1 MPGQGRQRRFLP
13 GGLGLDVAATGLLGR
28 ENAGVFE
35 ALFRAKRIE
44 DRFADG
50 ATRTNIKLVD
60 SDATTD
66 INLPGLTATGELL
79 TEAEATLL
87 TLAEPGALVVLA
99 GSLPLG
105 CPPDHYGRLIARLQ
119 SRGVRVLLDT
129 SGDALA
135 DALAGPALPW
145 AIKPN
150 RDELAEWAGQPLNTV
165 RHIAAQAQR
174 LREQGLG
181 LVAVSMGEQG
191 ALFATE
197 HGVLH
202 AQLPATAVAS
212 TVGAGDA
219 MVAGIAAAL
228 AEQADTERVARLA
241 VAFAVAKLGLAGQP
255 ALGDHRRR
263 TGRARVAAAHL
274 DSGKPSMNKIWIAIE
289 AGGSAVAALASAAP
303 QGGHGT
309 RLGLRYRNPQRRRH
323 AAGLCRRRAQA
334 RRCPA
339 VDRRRAAVP
348 QAGLARGVAG
358 LDEALAAPDRV
369 IAAAIAQGQAPDT
382 ARAGARGAPPTP
394 RPLALLAPAP
404 NASLPSRPA
413 PPASPILSW
422 RPRV

>member
-1 MPGQGRQRRFLP
+1 MKLITVTLNPAVDATVTLDRLERGYVHRAKSIRHDA
-13 GGLGLDVAATGLLGR
+13 GGKGVNVASCLADWGLDVAATGLLGR

-44 DRFADG
+44 DRFVRADG

-79 TEAEATLL
+79 TEAEVTLL

-202 AQLPATAVAS
+202 AQLPATAVTS

-241 VAFAVAKLGLAGQP
+241 VAFAVAKLGLAG
-255 ALGDHRRR
+255 
-263 TGRARVAAAHL
+263 
-274 DSGKPSMNKIWIAIE
+274 
-289 AGGSAVAALASAAP
+289 
-303 QGGHGT
+303 
-309 RLGLRYRNPQRRRH
+309 
-323 AAGLCRRRAQA
+323 
-334 RRCPA
+334 
-339 VDRRRAAVP
+339 
-348 QAGLARGVAG
+348 
-358 LDEALAAPDRV
+358 
-369 IAAAIAQGQAPDT
+369 
-382 ARAGARGAPPTP
+382 
-394 RPLALLAPAP
+394 P
-404 NASLPSRPA
+404 NLPSATIVADLAERVSLRPISTPGNQA
-413 PPASPILSW
+413 
-422 RPRV
+422 

>member
-1 MPGQGRQRRFLP
+1 M
-13 GGLGLDVAATGLLGR
+13 
-28 ENAGVFE
+28 
-35 ALFRAKRIE
+35 
-44 DRFADG
+44 
-50 ATRTNIKLVD
+50 
-60 SDATTD
+60 
-66 INLPGLTATGELL
+66 
-79 TEAEATLL
+79 
-87 TLAEPGALVVLA
+87 
-99 GSLPLG
+99 
-105 CPPDHYGRLIARLQ
+105 
-119 SRGVRVLLDT
+119 RVLLDT

-202 AQLPATAVAS
+202 AQLPATAVTS

-241 VAFAVAKLGLAGQP
+241 VAFAVAKLGLAGPTCPRRPSSPNWPSACRCGPSRLRETKHEQD
-255 ALGDHRRR
+255 LDSHRGRRQCGRRR
-263 TGRARVAAAHL
+263 AERGPA
-274 DSGKPSMNKIWIAIE
+274 
-289 AGGSAVAALASAAP
+289 

-323 AAGLCRRRAQA
+323 AQAYAGAAPKPGDVLLLIGGAQ
-334 RRCPA
+334 PA
-339 VDRRRAAVP
+339 P

-358 LDEALAAPDRV
+358 LDEALAAPDRSDR
-369 IAAAIAQGQAPDT
+369 AGQA
-382 ARAGARGAPPTP
+382 RTP
-394 RPLALLAPAP
+394 APAP

>member
-1 MPGQGRQRRFLP
+1 MR
-13 GGLGLDVAATGLLGR
+13 
-28 ENAGVFE
+28 
-35 ALFRAKRIE
+35 
-44 DRFADG
+44 ADG

-241 VAFAVAKLGLAGQP
+241 VAFAVAKLGLAG
-255 ALGDHRRR
+255 
-263 TGRARVAAAHL
+263 
-274 DSGKPSMNKIWIAIE
+274 
-289 AGGSAVAALASAAP
+289 
-303 QGGHGT
+303 
-309 RLGLRYRNPQRRRH
+309 
-323 AAGLCRRRAQA
+323 
-334 RRCPA
+334 
-339 VDRRRAAVP
+339 
-348 QAGLARGVAG
+348 
-358 LDEALAAPDRV
+358 
-369 IAAAIAQGQAPDT
+369 
-382 ARAGARGAPPTP
+382 
-394 RPLALLAPAP
+394 P
-404 NASLPSRPA
+404 NLPSATIVAELAERVSLRPISTPGNQA
-413 PPASPILSW
+413 
-422 RPRV
+422 

>member
-1 MPGQGRQRRFLP
+1 MR
-13 GGLGLDVAATGLLGR
+13 
-28 ENAGVFE
+28 
-35 ALFRAKRIE
+35 
-44 DRFADG
+44 ADG

-241 VAFAVAKLGLAGQP
+241 VAFAVAKLGLAGP
-255 ALGDHRRR
+255 NSALGDHRRR

-289 AGGSAVAALASAAP
+289 AGGSAVAGALASAA
-303 QGGHGT
+303 
-309 RLGLRYRNPQRRRH
+309 LRKAATERGWDCDIEIRN
-323 AAGLCRRRAQA
+323 AAGMQQA
-334 RRCPA
+334 Y
-339 VDRRRAAVP
+339 
-348 QAGLARGVAG
+348 AG
-358 LDEALAAPDRV
+358 AAPS
-369 IAAAIAQGQAPDT
+369 
-382 ARAGARGAPPTP
+382 
-394 RPLALLAPAP
+394 PAM
-404 NASLPSRPA
+404 SCC
-413 PPASPILSW
+413 
-422 RPRV
+422 

>member
-44 DRFADG
+44 DRFVRADG

-99 GSLPLG
+99 GSLPPRLPAG
-105 CPPDHYGRLIARLQ
+105 PLRPPDRPAAIPGRAR
-119 SRGVRVLLDT
+119 T
-129 SGDALA
+129 
-135 DALAGPALPW
+135 AGHQRRCAGRCAGRPALPW

-241 VAFAVAKLGLAGQP
+241 VAFAVAKLGLAG
-255 ALGDHRRR
+255 
-263 TGRARVAAAHL
+263 
-274 DSGKPSMNKIWIAIE
+274 
-289 AGGSAVAALASAAP
+289 
-303 QGGHGT
+303 
-309 RLGLRYRNPQRRRH
+309 
-323 AAGLCRRRAQA
+323 
-334 RRCPA
+334 
-339 VDRRRAAVP
+339 
-348 QAGLARGVAG
+348 
-358 LDEALAAPDRV
+358 
-369 IAAAIAQGQAPDT
+369 
-382 ARAGARGAPPTP
+382 
-394 RPLALLAPAP
+394 P
-404 NASLPSRPA
+404 NLPSATIVAELAERVSLRPISTPGNQA
-413 PPASPILSW
+413 
-422 RPRV
+422 

>member
-1 MPGQGRQRRFLP
+1 M
-13 GGLGLDVAATGLLGR
+13 
-28 ENAGVFE
+28 
-35 ALFRAKRIE
+35 
-44 DRFADG
+44 
-50 ATRTNIKLVD
+50 
-60 SDATTD
+60 
-66 INLPGLTATGELL
+66 
-79 TEAEATLL
+79 L

-99 GSLPLG
+99 GSLPPG

-119 SRGVRVLLDT
+119 SRSVRVLLDT

-202 AQLPATAVAS
+202 AQLPATAVTS

-241 VAFAVAKLGLAGQP
+241 VAFAVAKLGLAG
-255 ALGDHRRR
+255 
-263 TGRARVAAAHL
+263 
-274 DSGKPSMNKIWIAIE
+274 
-289 AGGSAVAALASAAP
+289 
-303 QGGHGT
+303 
-309 RLGLRYRNPQRRRH
+309 
-323 AAGLCRRRAQA
+323 
-334 RRCPA
+334 
-339 VDRRRAAVP
+339 
-348 QAGLARGVAG
+348 
-358 LDEALAAPDRV
+358 
-369 IAAAIAQGQAPDT
+369 
-382 ARAGARGAPPTP
+382 
-394 RPLALLAPAP
+394 P
-404 NASLPSRPA
+404 NLPSATIVADLAERVSLRPISTPGNQA
-413 PPASPILSW
+413 
-422 RPRV
+422 